1 MPLVPIG
8 DSELYYEEQGAG
20 DPIVFSHGLLWSGR
34 MYAAQMA
41 ALSDKWRC
49 IAYDHRGQGRSAT
62 SPSPYGMDTLADD
75 AARLIDKLKAG
86 PCHFVGLSMGG
97 FVGLRLALRRPE
109 LLRSLTLIDTAADRE
124 PRLNVPKYAAME
136 WAARK
141 VGMKYLVPS
150 VMKIMFGGAFLR
162 DRARAG
168 LRSEQAAQLA
178 ALEPVRM
185 KAALESVTQRHAV
198 QSSLGA
204 IKTPSL
210 VLHGEDDRAIK
221 LARATKMALAIPGA
235 QLVVIARAGHTSTVE
250 EPEAISRELRRF
262 VEVH

>member
-8 DSELYYEEQGAG
+8 DSELYYEEQGSG
-20 DPIVFSHGLLWSGR
+20 VPIVFSHGLLWSGR
-34 MYAAQMA
+34 MFAAQAA
-41 ALSDKWRC
+41 ALSDRWRC
-49 IAYDHRGQGRSAT
+49 ITYDHRGQGRSAT
-62 SPSPYGMDTLADD
+62 SPSPYDMDKLTDD

-136 WAARK
+136 WIAGK
-141 VGMKYLVPS
+141 IGMRFLVPS
-150 VMKIMFGGAFLR
+150 VMKIMFGRAFLR

-168 LRSEQAAQLA
+168 LCAEQAAQLA
-178 ALEPVRM
+178 SLEHDRM
-185 KAALESVTQRHAV
+185 KAALDSVTQRHAV
-198 QSSLGA
+198 ASGLGS
-204 IKTPSL
+204 IKTPTL
-210 VLHGEDDRAIK
+210 VLHGEDDRAIV
-221 LARATKMALAIPGA
+221 LSRAQKMAEAIPGA
-235 QLVVIARAGHTSTVE
+235 QLVIVPRAGHTSTVE

>member
-41 ALSDKWRC
+41 ALSDRWRC

-62 SPSPYGMDTLADD
+62 SPSPYDMDTLTDD

-136 WAARK
+136 WLTRK
-141 VGMKYLVPS
+141 LGMRLLVPS
-150 VMKIMFGGAFLR
+150 VMRIMFGGAFLR

-168 LRSEQAAQLA
+168 LRAEQAAQLE
-178 ALEPVRM
+178 ALEPDRM
-185 KAALESVTQRHAV
+185 KAALDSVTRRHAV
-198 QSSLGA
+198 ASGLGA
-204 IKTPSL
+204 IKTPTL
-210 VLHGEDDRAIK
+210 VLHGEDDRAIV
-221 LARATKMALAIPGA
+221 LPRAQKMALAIPRA
-235 QLVVIARAGHTSTVE
+235 ELVIIPRAGHTSTVE
-250 EPEAISRELRRF
+250 EPAAISHELRRF
-262 VEVH
+262 LPLH